1 MVAVRKVRLGLVVM
15 GVPSSS
21 SRFGGWVMGW
31 EAEVEVALA
40 WTDDCVVRA
49 TLVLELEERAWKKDG
64 GAVTLGGEVRC
75 CVLWEQGLVLRPRL
89 RLYGW
94 QLRGCQVR
102 CRQCSRVKWV
112 SLVLWGEGKGREEE

>member
-21 SRFGGWVMGW
+21 SRVGGWVMGW
-31 EAEVEVALA
+31 EAETEVALA

-49 TLVLELEERAWKKDG
+49 TLVLELEERAWKKG
-64 GAVTLGGEVRC
+64 GGTVTLGGGSVEVQC
-75 CVLWEQGLVLRPRL
+75 CVFWEQGLVLRPRL

-94 QLRGCQVR
+94 QLRGSQVR
-102 CRQCSRVKWV
+102 CRQCSRV
-112 SLVLWGEGKGREEE
+112 